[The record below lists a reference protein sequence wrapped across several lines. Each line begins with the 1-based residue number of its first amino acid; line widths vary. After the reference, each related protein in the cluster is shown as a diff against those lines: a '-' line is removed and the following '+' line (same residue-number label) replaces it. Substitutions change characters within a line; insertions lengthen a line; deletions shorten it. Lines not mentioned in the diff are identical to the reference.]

1 MRKKNN
7 VLPEGIL
14 RKGTEKKRIT
24 KNRKKLPDLKD
35 TNLQIENIPLNIQ
48 LDGWNKDL
56 PLNTPMFNFRTL
68 QIKGSS

>member
-14 RKGTEKKRIT
+14 RKGTEKKKKT

-56 PLNTPMFNFRTL
+56 PLNTPMFNFSTL